1 MSAYFPSGKWYDWYT
16 HEVTSATTTGE
27 TKQLDTPVDH
37 IQVLTQPPPPPSPSL
52 FSSLT
57 HQVHLHGGSVIPMQ
71 DPALTTAASRANN
84 FSLLVALDS
93 MTQAQGD
100 VFLDDGEAITITK

>member
-37 IQVLTQPPPPPSPSL
+37 IQVLTQPERVSPL
-52 FSSLT
+52 FPLPHLSSHFPT
-57 HQVHLHGGSVIPMQ
+57 RYTFVVV
-71 DPALTTAASRANN
+71 R
-84 FSLLVALDS
+84 
-93 MTQAQGD
+93 
-100 VFLDDGEAITITK
+100 